1 MLPPHLPQNLK
12 AKPIRLKAR
21 KPSPR
26 APEVTSPLDRLSV
39 KNIRLRLRR
48 KPTALKSELRVL

>member
-12 AKPIRLKAR
+12 AKPIRAKAR
-21 KPSPR
+21 KPAPR
-26 APEVTSPLDRLSV
+26 SPEVTSPLERLSV

-48 KPTALKSELRVL
+48 KPASLKSELRVL